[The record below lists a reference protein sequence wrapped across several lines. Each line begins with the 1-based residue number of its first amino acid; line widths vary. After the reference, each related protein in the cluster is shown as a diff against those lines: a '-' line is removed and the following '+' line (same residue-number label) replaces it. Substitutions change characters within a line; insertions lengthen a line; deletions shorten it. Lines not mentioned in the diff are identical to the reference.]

1 MYLFVFMLME
11 NNVLNEMDRVD
22 PNLRDEMLAELFLEQ
37 IVKDFKKSKI
47 LEKIDHSLKKKD
59 KKAFLLLTEELKPL
73 S

>member
-1 MYLFVFMLME
+1 ME
-11 NNVLNEMDRVD
+11 NNTLNGMDRVD